1 MSELEAK
8 KASTDKQSQPQITKA
23 DMLAFRNRL
32 VDFENE
38 STTEVER
45 LRRKEGLNKGE
56 VVQAT
61 IMLAKQAVY
70 KEIITALDDA
80 FDLRNKGG

>member
-1 MSELEAK
+1 MCYSSGSGNFTASSQRRRAMSELEAK
-8 KASTDKQSQPQITKA
+8 KAPTDKQSQPQITKA

-45 LRRKEGLNKGE
+45 LRRKESLNKGE

-61 IMLAKQAVY
+61 IMLA
-70 KEIITALDDA
+70 
-80 FDLRNKGG
+80 